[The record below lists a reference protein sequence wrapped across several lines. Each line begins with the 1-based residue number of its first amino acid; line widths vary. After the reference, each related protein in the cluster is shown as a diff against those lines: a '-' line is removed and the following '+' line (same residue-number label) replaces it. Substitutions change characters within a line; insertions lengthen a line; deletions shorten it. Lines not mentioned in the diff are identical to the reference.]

1 MLTSVISILG
11 AVVTI
16 LGPLLAAGVVAWA
29 ESKQQ
34 ERTHATRDEADES
47 IKTYLGG
54 NRAGLVQLSRQLE
67 RLHAEARRKRH
78 YP

>member
-11 AVVTI
+11 ALVTI

-47 IKTYLGG
+47 IKKVLA
-54 NRAGLVQLSRQLE
+54 RDPVGLVMLSRQLE
-67 RLHAEARRKRH
+67 RLHKEAERKRRA
-78 YP
+78 

>member
-34 ERTHATRDEADES
+34 ERTHATRDEADDH
-47 IKTYLGG
+47 IKTHLGG
-54 NRAGLVQLSRQLE
+54 NPSGLVQLSRQLE
-67 RLHAEARRKRH
+67 RLQSEARRKRH
-78 YP
+78 HP